1 MTLVVLLFAELRK
14 KAGSDRLILTLSQPV
29 TAAELVQVVIQLR
42 PELNGLAQR
51 CSVSRNGEIIESEDK
66 INVSDE
72 IALLPPVSGGS
83 MNHGRQ
89 SKNND

>member
-51 CSVSRNGEIIESEDK
+51 CSVSRNGEI
-66 INVSDE
+66 NVSDE
-72 IALLPPVSGGS
+72 IALLPPVSGG
-83 MNHGRQ
+83 
-89 SKNND
+89 

>member
-51 CSVSRNGEIIESEDK
+51 CSVSRNGEIIDSDDK
-66 INVSDE
+66 IIVSDE
-72 IALLPPVSGGS
+72 IALLPPVSGG
-83 MNHGRQ
+83 
-89 SKNND
+89 

>member
-51 CSVSRNGEIIESEDK
+51 CSVSRNGEIIKSEDK
-66 INVSDE
+66 INASDE
-72 IALLPPVSGGS
+72 IALLPPVSGG
-83 MNHGRQ
+83 
-89 SKNND
+89 

>member
-42 PELNGLAQR
+42 PELNGLEQR

-72 IALLPPVSGGS
+72 IALLPPVSGG
-83 MNHGRQ
+83 
-89 SKNND
+89 